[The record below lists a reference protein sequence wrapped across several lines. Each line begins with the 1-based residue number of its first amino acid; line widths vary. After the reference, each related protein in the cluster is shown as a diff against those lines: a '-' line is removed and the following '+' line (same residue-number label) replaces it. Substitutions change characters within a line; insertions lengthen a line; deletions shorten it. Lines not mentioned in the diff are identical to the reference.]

1 MEQKIKVY
9 RGNDEDIVN
18 QGIIEESR
26 LGWSVKQITTSP
38 IVATDSWFIVVTI
51 LYERPDQVEN
61 VV

>member
-9 RGNDEDIVN
+9 RGYDEDIVN

-38 IVATDSWFIVVTI
+38 IVATEGWFIVVTV
-51 LYERPDQVEN
+51 LYERPN
-61 VV
+61 

>member
-38 IVATDSWFIVVTI
+38 IEATDSWIIVVTVM
-51 LYERPDQVEN
+51 YERPDQVEN